1 MPDRSA
7 PDTSRHVMWLLK
19 RAFHNGHRAVND
31 AIHSYGVTPP
41 QIGVMNRL
49 AHEPGLSGAE
59 LARRLLVTPQA
70 AQLAITA
77 LEQRGLVER
86 KPDAH
91 HGRIV
96 RTFLTKEGRRV
107 YKLCI
112 NRSLRAEAE
121 FLAVLKPAEVE
132 TLVDLLGRLAL
143 QGSGEAE
150 APNTT
155 QIVG

>member
-1 MPDRSA
+1 MPDRA

-19 RAFHNGHRAVND
+19 RAFHTGHRAVNESIR
-31 AIHSYGVTPP
+31 AFGVTPT

-70 AQLAITA
+70 AQLAVTA

-86 KPDAH
+86 RPDPK

-96 RTFLTKEGRRV
+96 RTHLTREGRRV
-107 YKLCI
+107 YRRCI
-112 NRSLRAEAE
+112 DRSLQAEGE
-121 FLAVLKPAEVE
+121 FLSVLKPDEISILE
-132 TLVDLLGRLAL
+132 ELLHRLAVHGPSE
-143 QGSGEAE
+143 QADGA
-150 APNTT
+150 
-155 QIVG
+155 